1 MEEDSDR
8 PSQCLMRDVYFNA
21 GLMFMYVITYMRNGF
36 FLSIKEFLEYVLK
49 CTGQKYNKSTFL
61 FCFEW

>member
-36 FLSIKEFLEYVLK
+36 FLSIKEIDSVL
-49 CTGQKYNKSTFL
+49 NIIMVLL
-61 FCFEW
+61 FIVCMPGSL

>member
-21 GLMFMYVITYMRNGF
+21 RLMFMYVITYMRNSF
-36 FLSIKEFLEYVLK
+36 F
-49 CTGQKYNKSTFL
+49 
-61 FCFEW
+61 